1 MTKGKNNKL
10 DRPRSSTVTWS
21 QFLVI
26 ILITIALAVVLEYGH
41 RATVS
46 AELKRESQRLEREVA
61 TLEAENRALHIQ
73 RDLVQT
79 DEYVEE
85 WARTEGVMVLQGET
99 PVVPLPGRQAAP
111 AEGATP
117 TPAPES
123 VQVPSDRSEETSSH
137 WQEWWALF
145 FGPDGGPAI
154 EGG

>member
-10 DRPRSSTVTWS
+10 DKPRSSTVTWS

-26 ILITIALAVVLEYGH
+26 ILITVALAVVLEYGH

-46 AELKRESQRLEREVA
+46 AELKRESQQLEREVA
-61 TLEAENRALHIQ
+61 TLEAEGRALHIQ
-73 RDLVQT
+73 QDQVQT

-111 AEGATP
+111 AEEP
-117 TPAPES
+117 TPPPES
-123 VQVPSDRSEETSSH
+123 VQAPSDRSEETSSH

-145 FGPDGGPAI
+145 FGPDEEPAI
-154 EGG
+154 EDGKE